1 MLFTFAFT
9 VELILNIF
17 ANWLERFIGSG
28 WNWFDVLIVGIS
40 LVDFGV
46 SNIPDWLVKLMRAFR
61 VIRLFGRVK
70 ELKTMVTAV
79 TASIIPMMNAFVILL
94 IVLGICES
102 ARRTRARTL
111 ARRTRARTHTKTR
124 ALAKNLCHRTSVIFA
139 GGSAKNLCR
148 RSCSFRICSNR
159 IPLLSFCFLS
169 LDRITFAS
177 QLSHSNRPHHSSEKS
192 KFKSNTTSCSA
203 KIAPSRPVRVYQA
216 VNAESAPLGC

>member
-70 ELKTMVTAV
+70 ALKTMVTAV
-79 TASIIPMMNAFVILL
+79 TASIFPMMNAFFILI
-94 IVLGICES
+94 IVLGIC
-102 ARRTRARTL
+102 
-111 ARRTRARTHTKTR
+111 K
-124 ALAKNLCHRTSVIFA
+124 
-139 GGSAKNLCR
+139 
-148 RSCSFRICSNR
+148 
-159 IPLLSFCFLS
+159 
-169 LDRITFAS
+169 
-177 QLSHSNRPHHSSEKS
+177 
-192 KFKSNTTSCSA
+192 
-203 KIAPSRPVRVYQA
+203 
-216 VNAESAPLGC
+216 